1 MHLSVPKYVEAKITK
16 HVHTLKPRVRVLKPA
31 LNIFGQVDRARNGT
45 IMPELALLLRAGSC
59 LIDSIST
66 PQTQLK
72 SALLQRLQDYYTCSG
87 TSSTI
92 DESASLENV
101 KLRTA
106 DEALSV
112 VEKIQQ
118 LLNVE
123 TLDTAAPL
131 LGTRD
136 LNQIRT
142 LLSITFRWGTD
153 PLLSHIISSWPST
166 SSSPVAVAG
175 TKIIDLTSTPDD
187 YRHLTDLVSRQ
198 LLLIFSKGIH
208 GNRSNTLITEII
220 LQRHIPEIL
229 KSAISLGWLPKSLT
243 TDSMAPL
250 DGVRPLV
257 MRLVAM

>member
-1 MHLSVPKYVEAKITK
+1 
-16 HVHTLKPRVRVLKPA
+16 
-31 LNIFGQVDRARNGT
+31 
-45 IMPELALLLRAGSC
+45 MPELASLLHAGSC

-72 SALLQRLQDYYTCSG
+72 SALLQRLQNYYSCLD

-101 KLRTA
+101 QLRTA

-123 TLDTAAPL
+123 TLNTAAPL

-136 LNQIRT
+136 LNLIRT
-142 LLSITFRWGTD
+142 LLSITFRWGTG
-153 PLLSHIISSWPST
+153 PLLSHIITSWPST
-166 SSSPVAVAG
+166 SSSPVAG
-175 TKIIDLTSTPDD
+175 SKIIDLTSTPDD
-187 YRHLTDLVSRQ
+187 YRHLTDLVFRHLS
-198 LLLIFSKGIH
+198 LIFPKGIH
-208 GNRSNTLITEII
+208 GNTSNTLITETI
-220 LQRHIPEIL
+220 LQRHMPEIL
-229 KSAISLGWLPKSLT
+229 KSTISLGWLPKSLA
-243 TDSMAPL
+243 TDTMTPL
-250 DGVRPLV
+250 DSARPLI